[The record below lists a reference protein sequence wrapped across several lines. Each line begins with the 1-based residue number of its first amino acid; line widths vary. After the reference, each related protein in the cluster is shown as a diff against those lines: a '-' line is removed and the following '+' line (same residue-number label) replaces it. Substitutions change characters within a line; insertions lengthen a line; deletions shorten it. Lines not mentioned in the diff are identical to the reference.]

1 MWTTVSEDM
10 NRYCTEEEIPRVTNK
25 YMKGGSAFPALGEMQ
40 SHTTVNLHIHQ
51 MGKDQEVWQQPVLEK
66 LLGILLQS

>member
-10 NRYCTEEEIPRVTNK
+10 NCYCTEEEIPRVTNK

-40 SHTTVNLHIHQ
+40 SHTTVNLHIH
-51 MGKDQEVWQQPVLEK
+51 
-66 LLGILLQS
+66 